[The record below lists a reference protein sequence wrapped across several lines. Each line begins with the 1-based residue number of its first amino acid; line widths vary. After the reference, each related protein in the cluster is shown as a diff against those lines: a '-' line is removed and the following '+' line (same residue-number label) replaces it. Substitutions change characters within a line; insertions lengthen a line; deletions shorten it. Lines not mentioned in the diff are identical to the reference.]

1 MNSYSEDAL
10 LPLSALTHFVFCP
23 RRAALTCLERIWAE
37 NKATTQGEVTHQN
50 VHKDPGS
57 ALRDGILVARGVAV
71 RSLRLGLSGVL
82 DLVEL
87 HPLDNDDEGGVIFS
101 GIAGRWRPF
110 PVEFKGGRL
119 RDEPSFAQQ
128 LCAQALCLEEM
139 LETTVP
145 DGAVYYGKTHRRLR
159 IAFSA
164 RLRAA
169 TTLAANGLHA
179 LIDSGRTPLPVYSRR
194 CEGCSLKEQ
203 CLPQICGGNRSV
215 RNYLQKALTTS

>member
-1 MNSYSEDAL
+1 MNTYSEEAL

-23 RRAALTCLERIWAE
+23 RRAALTCLEGIWAD
-37 NKATTQGEVTHQN
+37 NKATAQGEGTHQN
-50 VHKDPGS
+50 VHKNPGTT
-57 ALRDGILVARGVAV
+57 LRDGMLVASGVAV
-71 RSLRLGLSGVL
+71 RSLRLGLTGVL

-87 HPLDNDDEGGVIFS
+87 HPLEQDDERGAMLPGL
-101 GIAGRWRPF
+101 AGRWQPF

-164 RLRAA
+164 QLRAA
-169 TTLAANGLHA
+169 TVTAANGLHA
-179 LIDSGRTPLPVYSRR
+179 LVDSGRTPLPVYSRR

-203 CLPQICGGNRSV
+203 CLPKICDGKRSV
-215 RNYLQKALTTS
+215 RNYLQKALATS